1 MTTTTSTVGS
11 APARRPRL
19 TAVGR
24 WTIRALALVGA
35 LALVLTGL
43 GAADDLQEFDQTRGG
58 YDPPYE
64 GWTGTPI
71 DWSAGAVTSTGY
83 LNPGRIVSTT
93 MDCTSGMLTFVVLGV
108 ELDYRV
114 VSGRALAVHK
124 PREACADAGF
134 DPQF

>member
-1 MTTTTSTVGS
+1 MVVTLAG
-11 APARRPRL
+11 
-19 TAVGR
+19 AV
-24 WTIRALALVGA
+24 
-35 LALVLTGL
+35 
-43 GAADDLQEFDQTRGG
+43 ADLREFDQTRGG

-83 LNPGRIVSTT
+83 LNPGRVVSTT
-93 MDCTSGMLTFVVLGV
+93 MDCTTGMLAFVVLGV
-108 ELDYRV
+108 SVDYRV
-114 VSGRALAVHK
+114 VSPRAIAVHR